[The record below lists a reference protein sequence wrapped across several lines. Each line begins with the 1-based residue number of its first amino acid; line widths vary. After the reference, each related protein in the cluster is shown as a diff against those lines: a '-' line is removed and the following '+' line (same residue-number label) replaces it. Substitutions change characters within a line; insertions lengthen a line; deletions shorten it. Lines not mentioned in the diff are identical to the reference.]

1 MNQMGALKTKNGIR
15 PFEIFISYAC
25 KIAGAIII
33 FCLLCSSLKISAQEQ
48 DAQIP
53 GVLQNTYFEVN
64 IGYINY
70 PFSKDQLKAGYSLTT
85 SVDVPHLA
93 PRLVLFGYEF
103 NKYISAQ
110 ITYMRPVLW
119 VHYNYSDDNSG
130 KTYRNSVWMNVG
142 GMTLKPTIPVGKN
155 FTVYGEIGLG
165 LITRHGF
172 KGPDDLQIVSNEKFN
187 TFLFGT
193 GLKYQTNDHW
203 AFQICTNF
211 SPENKTHNQPYTAY
225 TGVGFSYKFSKFS
238 NEQIKRTLTTGYIY
252 PKQWIQIG
260 YASNIFGYNVNNAI
274 SEAYLFWGGNVEV
287 SKGLSV
293 NYQKNVFHGAKV
305 FALDWGLNA
314 SFWRSNIN
322 EETFYTLS
330 AFPVF
335 RINFLHIRPFDAYF
349 YYSVAGP
356 TYISKVFIDELN
368 TGAHFTFQ
376 DNMGIGV
383 FFGKN
388 RNYNA
393 ELKIGHY
400 SNGNIYPS
408 NESVKVPL
416 SINIGYA
423 Y

>member
-1 MNQMGALKTKNGIR
+1 
-15 PFEIFISYAC
+15 
-25 KIAGAIII
+25 
-33 FCLLCSSLKISAQEQ
+33 
-48 DAQIP
+48 
-53 GVLQNTYFEVN
+53 
-64 IGYINY
+64 
-70 PFSKDQLKAGYSLTT
+70 
-85 SVDVPHLA
+85 
-93 PRLVLFGYEF
+93 
-103 NKYISAQ
+103 
-110 ITYMRPVLW
+110 
-119 VHYNYSDDNSG
+119 
-130 KTYRNSVWMNVG
+130 
-142 GMTLKPTIPVGKN
+142 
-155 FTVYGEIGLG
+155 
-165 LITRHGF
+165 
-172 KGPDDLQIVSNEKFN
+172 
-187 TFLFGT
+187 
-193 GLKYQTNDHW
+193 
-203 AFQICTNF
+203 
-211 SPENKTHNQPYTAY
+211 
-225 TGVGFSYKFSKFS
+225 
-238 NEQIKRTLTTGYIY
+238 
-252 PKQWIQIG
+252 
-260 YASNIFGYNVNNAI
+260 
-274 SEAYLFWGGNVEV
+274 VEV

-322 EETFYTLS
+322 EETLLYFIGIS
-330 AFPVF
+330 VF